1 MTSSSSAASD
11 TAPAGASCAT
21 APLDLSSPWGGRS
34 RTADLGGP
42 VHWVDFGGPES
53 AGAEGLAPVVLVHG
67 LGGSH
72 LNWLQT
78 GPQLARSRRVVAL
91 DLAGFGLTPA
101 DGRSTSV
108 QANADLLARFVEEV
122 VGGPVVLVG
131 NSMGGMISLLL
142 AADRPDLVAGLALL
156 DPSLPST
163 GHRPDRSV
171 TVAFA
176 AYAIPFVGERFITR
190 TNRRFTEQERVQRT
204 IDLCFADPTRSDDAV
219 FDANVTLTSYRASLP
234 GLESAYLEAA
244 RSLLGVLRASRRY
257 AAQILSIGAPVLLVH
272 GEQDRLVP
280 VESARRAA
288 QANPGWTSV
297 FLPGVGHTPQLE
309 VPDVM
314 LEHLEPWLDDLARGA
329 WPASVSAGRT
339 SCAPPA
345 G

>member
-1 MTSSSSAASD
+1 MTSPRPAASD
-11 TAPAGASCAT
+11 SALT
-21 APLDLSSPWGGRS
+21 APLDLASPWGGRS
-34 RTADLGGP
+34 RTTDLGGP

-53 AGAEGLAPVVLVHG
+53 PGAEDLPPVVLVHG

-72 LNWLQT
+72 LNWVQT

-91 DLAGFGLTPA
+91 DLVGFGLTPA

-122 VGGPVVLVG
+122 VGSPAVLVG

-142 AADRPDLVAGLALL
+142 AADRPDLVVGLALV

-176 AYAIPFVGERFITR
+176 AYSIPFVGERFITR
-190 TNRRFTEQERVQRT
+190 TNRRFTERERVQRT
-204 IDLCFADPTRSDDAV
+204 TDLCFADPTRSDDAV
-219 FDANVTLTSYRASLP
+219 FDANVTLTAYRSTLP
-234 GLESAYLEAA
+234 GLESAYLGAA

-257 AAQILSIGAPVLLVH
+257 AAQIRSIDAPVLLVH

-280 VESARRAA
+280 VGSARRAA
-288 QANPGWTSV
+288 EANPAWTSV

-309 VPDVM
+309 VPDVV
-314 LEHLEPWLDDLARGA
+314 LEHLEPWLDDVARGA
-329 WPASVSAGRT
+329 
-339 SCAPPA
+339 
-345 G
+345 